1 MSILFTPHKI
11 GNVEIKNRF
20 VRAATYEG
28 MADQTGKVT
37 DELLS
42 VYRRLAQGDI
52 GLILSSFM
60 FVHPLGR
67 ALHNQLGIHNDGAIP
82 GLSRLADVVHE
93 GGGKI
98 AFEIIHSGRQTRPEL
113 IGQRPLGPSA
123 IRRDPTSFIKPAAMT
138 IHDIREV
145 ITAFIAAAR
154 RSVAAGGDIVYLHA
168 GGGDLL
174 NQFLSPFFN
183 CRTDEWGGSAINRF
197 RVVREIIE
205 GVKASLGDIPIL
217 VKMNAQDFTPKPGVT
232 PELAREYAA
241 MLAEIGIDALE
252 LTSGI
257 KSYSLMRCWRGEVPI
272 QELLQSLPVW
282 MRPLGRIKLKSWS
295 GKYNLIEGWNL
306 DYLKT
311 VKPVTV
317 AMALFL
323 VGGMRRFEHMEQ
335 VITKGEADFICLC
348 RPFIRQPD
356 LVKRFR
362 EGAKESTC
370 QSCNRC
376 IGAVANHI
384 PTRCY
389 FNGLPDKK

>member
-1 MSILFTPHKI
+1 MSILFTPRKI

-28 MADQTGKVT
+28 MADQSGRVT
-37 DELLS
+37 DELVA

-67 ALHNQLGIHNDGAIP
+67 AFSNQLGINDDEAIS
-82 GLSRLADVVHE
+82 GLSRLADVVHKS
-93 GGGKI
+93 GGKI
-98 AFEIIHSGRQTRPEL
+98 AFEISHGGRQANAQL
-113 IGQRPLGPSA
+113 IGQRPLAPSM
-123 IRRDPTSFIKPAAMT
+123 IRRGPKLAIKPVTMT

-145 ITAFIAAAR
+145 ITAFITAAR
-154 RSVAAGGDIVYLHA
+154 RSVAAGGDIIYVHA

-174 NQFLSPFFN
+174 NQFLSPYFN
-183 CRTDEWGGSAINRF
+183 CRNDEWGGTATNRF
-197 RVVREIIE
+197 RIVREIIE
-205 GVKASLGDIPIL
+205 GVKASFGDVPVL
-217 VKMNAQDFTPKPGVT
+217 VKMNSQDFTPRLGVT

-257 KSYSLMRCWRGEVPI
+257 KSQNVMNCWRGDIPVE
-272 QELLQSLPVW
+272 ELLQSIPEEL
-282 MRPLGRIKLKSWS
+282 RPFGRKRLQPWI
-295 GKYNLIEGWNL
+295 GKFDLIEGWNL
-306 DYLKT
+306 EYLKM
-311 VKPVTV
+311 VKPVTGS
-317 AMALFL
+317 MALFL

-335 VITKGEADFICLC
+335 VLARGEADFICLC

-362 EGAKESTC
+362 KGVKESTC
-370 QSCNRC
+370 QSCNKC
-376 IGAVANHI
+376 IAAAANNI

-389 FNGLPDKK
+389 FGGLPEKK

>member
-28 MADQTGKVT
+28 MADQSGRVT

-82 GLSRLADVVHE
+82 GLSSLADVVHE

-98 AFEIIHSGRQTRPEL
+98 AFEISHSGRQTSPEF

-145 ITAFIAAAR
+145 IAAFIAAAG
-154 RSVAAGGDIVYLHA
+154 RSVAAGGDIVYVHA

-205 GVKASLGDIPIL
+205 GVKASLGDVPIL

-257 KSYSLMRCWRGEVPI
+257 KSFSVMKCWLGEVPI
-272 QELLQSLPVW
+272 QEILQSLPAW
-282 MRPLGRIKLKSWS
+282 MRPIGRIKLKSWS

-311 VKPVTV
+311 VKPVIGSMV
-317 AMALFL
+317 LFL

-335 VITKGEADFICLC
+335 VLISGEADFICLC

-362 EGAKESTC
+362 KGDKESTC

-376 IGAVANHI
+376 IGAVANNI

-389 FNGLPDKK
+389 FSELPDKK